1 MANNEQT
8 ANTKQSTTQHNQ
20 LMRATALQ
28 LAVSVLPNA
37 LNEQGQLDTQPIE
50 ALANTF
56 LAFIHTG
63 EFPPA

>member
-8 ANTKQSTTQHNQ
+8 ASTKQSATQHNQ
-20 LMRATALQ
+20 LMRAIALQ
-28 LAVSVLPNA
+28 LAVSVLPSA

-50 ALANTF
+50 ALANMF
-56 LAFIHTG
+56 LAFIHMG